1 MWKNKKKK
9 QKGSHKVQIDRDS
22 IGTLLTIQTANY
34 MSLKIMHG
42 GGPYLYL
49 LLFFSF
55 CFLAGLLLVQDLK
68 RDKKKERKRKERS
81 LESNGRKTMSVFD
94 LETYLE

>member
-49 LLFFSF
+49 LLFFF
-55 CFLAGLLLVQDLK
+55 LLLFGRFVIGPRPKERQKK
-68 RDKKKERKRKERS
+68 RKKKKGKVTGIQRP
-81 LESNGRKTMSVFD
+81 
-94 LETYLE
+94 